1 MPNRPY
7 RAMEHLVYSPA
18 RFARAERSGNP
29 GERNY
34 TMSLSAF
41 KTFTADRM
49 EPDELVAL
57 YSFGNGLKASFEELN
72 LEVPEY
78 VELQLK
84 TLKREIRGRYAD
96 KLEAEKRRIK
106 AQLDGLKTTAERKTE
121 LRKQLESVE
130 TQLAEA

>member
-1 MPNRPY
+1 M
-7 RAMEHLVYSPA
+7 
-18 RFARAERSGNP
+18 
-29 GERNY
+29 
-34 TMSLSAF
+34 TLSTF

-49 EPDELVAL
+49 EVDELVAL
-57 YSFGNGLKASFEELN
+57 YAFGQSLKTGFEELN

-78 VELQLK
+78 VELQVK
-84 TLKREIRGRYAD
+84 TLKREIRGRMAD